1 MWLIKSGIVNFD
13 ISVERFIPLK
23 IVTIRPKDKPWM
35 TGEIRL
41 AIRKRDCYLRKY
53 NNNKLSVAWERYRK
67 QRNQIVSL
75 IRCAKK
81 AYFDKVNHDLSDP
94 KISTKKW
101 WSISKRLCGGNEVTS
116 IPAIVEDRVTVT
128 DPIEMAE
135 IFNAYFVDQTKHP
148 GADTIPPSISSFQM
162 VRTISTVTTTNE
174 EVFDLMKNV
183 DTSKACG
190 HDGIGN
196 QRIKLC
202 SHGFS
207 SDFTSFVNVSLC
219 LSQPVPSQWKLVN
232 IIPLFKNDNRQLK
245 VNYRPVSPAKP
256 F

>member
-1 MWLIKSGIVNFD
+1 M
-13 ISVERFIPLK
+13 
-23 IVTIRPKDKPWM
+23 
-35 TGEIRL
+35 
-41 AIRKRDCYLRKY
+41 
-53 NNNKLSVAWERYRK
+53 
-67 QRNQIVSL
+67 Q
-75 IRCAKK
+75 KK
-81 AYFDKVNHDLSDP
+81 AYFDKINHDLSDQ

-135 IFNAYFVDQTKHP
+135 IFNAYFVDQTKLP
-148 GADTIPPSISSFQM
+148 AADTIPPSISSFQM
-162 VRTISTVTTTNE
+162 VRTISNVTTTNE

-190 HDGIGN
+190 HDGMGN
-196 QRIKLC
+196 KIIKLG

-207 SDFTSFVNVSLC
+207 SAFTSFVNVSLC
-219 LSQPVPSQWKLVN
+219 LSQFPSQWKLVN